1 MLKKHKDAWKIEKI
15 AYKEGGGCTCTRML
29 GIIVQIILLQEG
41 SILIQ
46 GKKVYSKHINT
57 RVREYMQSLTIVV
70 ILIVLQL
77 IQVDSN
83 LFNIF

>member
-1 MLKKHKDAWKIEKI
+1 
-15 AYKEGGGCTCTRML
+15 ML

-46 GKKVYSKHINT
+46 GKNVYYKHINT
-57 RVREYMQSLTIVV
+57 RVHEYMQSLTKIVV

-83 LFNIF
+83 PLPHFFLTFLRYQER

>member
-1 MLKKHKDAWKIEKI
+1 
-15 AYKEGGGCTCTRML
+15 ML

-46 GKKVYSKHINT
+46 GKKVYNEHINT
-57 RVREYMQSLTIVV
+57 RVHEYMQSLTIVV

-83 LFNIF
+83 L